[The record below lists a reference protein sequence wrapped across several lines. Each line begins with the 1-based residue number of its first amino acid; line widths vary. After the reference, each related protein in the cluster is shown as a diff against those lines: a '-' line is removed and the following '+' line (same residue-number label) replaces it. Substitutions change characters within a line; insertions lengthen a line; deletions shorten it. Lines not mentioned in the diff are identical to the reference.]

1 MDTSVYYS
9 QAAMCGVDQENVD
22 KHLILWRRRRMG
34 IEPTH
39 RGLNPEHWI

>member
-1 MDTSVYYS
+1 MDTSSRRATIAIGDVW
-9 QAAMCGVDQENVD
+9 QEITV
-22 KHLILWRRRRMG
+22 KWVIFQWRRRMG

>member
-1 MDTSVYYS
+1 MSVRRSPLDETSR
-9 QAAMCGVDQENVD
+9 
-22 KHLILWRRRRMG
+22 HLKLRKWRRRMG

>member
-1 MDTSVYYS
+1 MDTNDIFDMVGVSVLRRVNYAKS
-9 QAAMCGVDQENVD
+9 
-22 KHLILWRRRRMG
+22 LFLWWRRRMG

>member
-1 MDTSVYYS
+1 MDTNVHI
-9 QAAMCGVDQENVD
+9 AEMVIGDMCQGMVV
-22 KHLILWRRRRMG
+22 KLLILRRRRRMG

>member
-1 MDTSVYYS
+1 MDTNGLLRWMTFGDVR
-9 QAAMCGVDQENVD
+9 QETD
-22 KHLILWRRRRMG
+22 AKWLILCRRRRMG

>member
-1 MDTSVYYS
+1 MDTNEGFVMMGTQDTHQSVTGKSLYL
-9 QAAMCGVDQENVD
+9 Q
-22 KHLILWRRRRMG
+22 RRRRMG

>member
-1 MDTSVYYS
+1 MDTNAHRAKMTIGDV
-9 QAAMCGVDQENVD
+9 CQEIAV
-22 KHLILWRRRRMG
+22 KQLILWRRRRMG

>member
-1 MDTSVYYS
+1 MATNAHGGKVAIGDV
-9 QAAMCGVDQENVD
+9 CQEVII
-22 KHLILWRRRRMG
+22 KQLILQWRRRMG

>member
-1 MDTSVYYS
+1 MDTNAHGGKVTIGDMY
-9 QAAMCGVDQENVD
+9 QEVIVSG
-22 KHLILWRRRRMG
+22 LILLWRRRMG